1 MDGLDRYRKILTKY
15 WGFSSFRPLQEEII
29 SSVMSGND
37 TLGLMPTGGG
47 KSITFQVPALA
58 SEGICIVVSPLI
70 ALMKDQVDRLRS
82 MDIRAM
88 VIHTGMMR
96 DEISISLDN
105 CIYGDYKFLYIS
117 PERIGSE
124 VFRNRVA
131 RMNVSLIA
139 IDEAHCISQWG
150 YDFRPSYL
158 KISSFR
164 DVIPHEVPVLAL
176 TATAT
181 PRVVEDIVE
190 KLNFRTR
197 NVFKTGYERRNLTY
211 LVREI
216 EDKESYLLKTLSRVS
231 GSGIVYVRSRKRSA
245 EIAAMLIKE
254 GIPATY
260 YHAGLPPETRHQ
272 RQLHWIG
279 GRVRVMVATNAFGM
293 GIDKADVRFVLH
305 WDIPD
310 SIESYFQESGRAGR
324 DGKPSWAV
332 LIYSKS
338 DVSRAR
344 DRIRVS
350 FPPPDRIKDIYE
362 LLCNFLQIPVG
373 AGKNG
378 VYDFSLAKFVTQY
391 RLQVAEVY
399 NSIKFLEREGYIELT
414 EEINNPSRVNFI
426 VSRDD
431 LYRFQVANAA
441 LDGFIKLILRSYTG
455 LFSEFVP
462 VNEEYMSKK
471 SGLTRDQIYNF
482 MVHLS
487 NQGIIRYIPGKK
499 GAMIIFTE
507 ERLPR
512 KSLLITPG
520 NYVEVRSRFQ
530 ERLEKMIGYA
540 TSNTRCRASMLI
552 EYFGEETAR
561 CGQCD
566 VCINRNELDLSKY
579 EFDLILARI
588 REIVERDSPDM
599 LTLMSKLEGDE
610 EDNLK
615 VVRWLLDHDKL
626 ISSIGNRLA
635 WNQDK

>member
-158 KISSFR
+158 KISSLR

>member
-1 MDGLDRYRKILTKY
+1 
-15 WGFSSFRPLQEEII
+15 
-29 SSVMSGND
+29 MSGND

-88 VIHTGMMR
+88 VIHTGMMK

-158 KISSFR
+158 KISSLR
-164 DVIPHEVPVLAL
+164 DVIPKEVPFLAL

-181 PRVVEDIVE
+181 PRVVEDIID
-190 KLNFRTR
+190 KLHFRTK

-216 EDKESYLLKTLSRVS
+216 EDKESYLLKTLSRVA

-254 GIPATY
+254 NIPATY

-272 RQLHWIG
+272 RQLDWIG

-373 AGKNG
+373 AGRNG
-378 VYDFSLAKFVTQY
+378 VYDFSLAKFVTHY

-414 EEINNPSRVNFI
+414 EEINNPSRVNFV

-431 LYRFQVANAA
+431 LYKFQVANAA

-455 LFSEFVP
+455 LFSEFVA
-462 VNEEYMSKK
+462 VNEEFMSKK
-471 SGLTRDQIYNF
+471 SGLTREQIYNF

-512 KSLLITPG
+512 KSLLITPA
-520 NYVEVRSRFQ
+520 NYIEVRSRFQ
-530 ERLEKMIGYA
+530 ERLEKMIEYV
-540 TSNTRCRASMLI
+540 TSNTRCRASMLL

-566 VCINRNELDLSKY
+566 VCISRNELDLSKY
-579 EFDLILARI
+579 EFDLILARV

-599 LTLMSKLEGDE
+599 ITLMSKLEGDE

-626 ISSIGNRLA
+626 ISSGGNRLA
-635 WNQDK
+635 WNQEK